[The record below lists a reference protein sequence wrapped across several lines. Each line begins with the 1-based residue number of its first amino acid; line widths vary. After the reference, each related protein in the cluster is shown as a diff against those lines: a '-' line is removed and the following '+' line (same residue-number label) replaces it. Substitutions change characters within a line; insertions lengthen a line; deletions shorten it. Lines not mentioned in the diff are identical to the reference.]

1 MDFSVSVTK
10 KNDLN
15 KKKKKKNISF
25 TKLYNLFQSIG
36 TRFFQLSKHI
46 KVTVI
51 QMSRLQ
57 KLCKHKNRMAGLQ
70 FETELWHKYY
80 ISGQK
85 KVYRNDSV
93 WHLAV

>member
-1 MDFSVSVTK
+1 MWIGFFNKLNLFILKATNGHLWTFPFQLQK
-10 KNDLN
+10 KPDLN

-70 FETELWHKYY
+70 FETEL
-80 ISGQK
+80 
-85 KVYRNDSV
+85 
-93 WHLAV
+93 